1 MSANL
6 GLMGVFHSLSFNKI
20 PYISSEIW
28 GSKGKIKKSKVLPNF
43 SNGPVLPH
51 SENLEYFIRNFKIN

>member
-20 PYISSEIW
+20 SYISSEIW
-28 GSKGKIKKSKVLPNF
+28 GSKGKNKIKQSFAKL
-43 SNGPVLPH
+43 L
-51 SENLEYFIRNFKIN
+51 